1 LRDVLPTL
9 ERWISDGRRAAMAT
23 VVTVDRSAPREPGS
37 VMAVSETGEVVGS
50 VTGGCVEPAVYA
62 QAEEVLQGAAPRMA
76 TYGYADD
83 EAFEVGLPC
92 GGNVGIF
99 VEPME
104 PDLVRAVAAA
114 VREERPVAYLTT
126 IAGAVTGSPRL
137 IDAEGEPADEVE
149 AAARPLLRLG
159 ESGVVTVGDDEV
171 FVSSFVPRPA
181 MYVFG
186 AIDFASALCTVG
198 KFLGYR
204 VTVCDPRAI
213 FVTPQRFPDA
223 DELVTEWPQE
233 FLERAPVDER
243 TAICVLTHD
252 AKFDVPALK
261 AALATPA
268 RYIGA
273 MGSRRTTE
281 RRRGKL
287 IEEGVSEDQL
297 DRVHAPIGL
306 PIASRTPEEVA
317 IAIGAEIISV
327 ANRASRTE
335 DVAARTRV

>member
-1 LRDVLPTL
+1 MRDVLPTL
-9 ERWISDGRRAAMAT
+9 QRWITDGQRAALAT

-50 VTGGCVEPAVYA
+50 VTGGCVEPAVYQ
-62 QAEEVLQGAAPRMA
+62 QAEEVLGGAPARMA

-99 VEPME
+99 VEPMVPE
-104 PDLVRAVAAA
+104 LVEAVAEA
-114 VREERPVAYLTT
+114 VRDERPVAYLTT
-126 IAGAVTGSPRL
+126 IAGEATGNPRVVG
-137 IDAEGEPADEVE
+137 AEGESADEAE
-149 AAARPLLRLG
+149 AAARPLLEMG
-159 ESGVVTVGDDEV
+159 QSGVVTVGGEEV

-213 FVTPQRFPDA
+213 FVTPERFPDA
-223 DELVTEWPQE
+223 DELVSEWPHE
-233 FLERAPVDER
+233 FLATAPVDAR
-243 TAICVLTHD
+243 TAVCVLTHD

-281 RRRGKL
+281 RRREKL
-287 IEEGVSEDQL
+287 LEEGVGEEQL
-297 DRVHAPIGL
+297 ARVHAPIGL

-317 IAIGAEIISV
+317 IAIGAEIVSV
-327 ANRASRTE
+327 ANRAPRKESLE
-335 DVAARTRV
+335 ARTRV

>member
-9 ERWISDGRRAAMAT
+9 QRWIGEGRRAALAT

-37 VMAVSETGEVVGS
+37 VMAVSDAGEVVGS
-50 VTGGCVEPAVYA
+50 VTGGCVEPAVYQ
-62 QAEEVLQGAAPRMA
+62 QAEEVLAGAPARMA

-99 VEPME
+99 VEPMD
-104 PDLVRAVAAA
+104 PALVGAVAAA
-114 VREERPVAYLTT
+114 VRDERPVAYLTT
-126 IAGAVTGSPRL
+126 IAGPQTGNPRVVAA
-137 IDAEGEPADEVE
+137 DEEPADAAD
-149 AAARPLLRLG
+149 AAARPLLALG
-159 ESGVVTVGDDEV
+159 QSGVVTAGDEQV

-198 KFLGYR
+198 RFLGYR

-223 DELVTEWPQE
+223 DELVSEWPHE
-233 FLERAPVDER
+233 FLARAPVDGR
-243 TAICVLTHD
+243 TAVCVLTHD

-273 MGSRRTTE
+273 MGSRRTTA
-281 RRRGKL
+281 RRREKL
-287 IEEGVSEDQL
+287 IEQGVAESEL
-297 DRVHAPIGL
+297 ERIHAPIGL

-317 IAIGAEIISV
+317 IAIGAEIVSV
-327 ANRASRTE
+327 ANRAPRKE
-335 DVAARTRV
+335 HVAART